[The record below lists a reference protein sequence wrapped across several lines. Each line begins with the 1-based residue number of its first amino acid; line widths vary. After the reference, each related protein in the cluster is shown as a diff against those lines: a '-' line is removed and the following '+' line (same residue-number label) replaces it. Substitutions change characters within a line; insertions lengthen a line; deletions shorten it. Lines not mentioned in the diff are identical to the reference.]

1 MNNFRLQLPNF
12 NSKFGAI
19 LLAITIALAA
29 VGLGGWWWLQ
39 RNSPLNIQAELLH
52 TPAAA
57 KFLPRKANLSLYLQ
71 LDPNQLP
78 AYGRAIATAKQRK
91 NAALA
96 LAELR
101 NNLFAITGL
110 NYNSELSDW
119 LGSETALALLTNS
132 NPQEQ
137 PNWILALSSRTPMG
151 AREFLQRFWQNRS
164 LAGGD
169 LEISS
174 YRGLGLISS
183 SDPKAPLATALIND
197 QLVLLA
203 SQREALEDALDSSQV
218 DALNQASDLQLQG
231 WLQQQRKGVA
241 LLRSDAT
248 GISELLG
255 FPAQLVAA
263 EQLEELVGSIALK
276 GRGLQL
282 TAEISTGLER
292 ADLPLGNQATHLLQ
306 QLKPSVNKLSISNNS
321 LKSFLPVV
329 VAQPGPLLTELQNQ
343 GQTPLLLALLD
354 NQDQW
359 LAATPE
365 AQPSPAALDEPLH
378 RAGFDPTSI
387 DKLQVWSRLSGQ
399 SDRDGKLKAI
409 LAGASGSKADLRW
422 WSNNLDALQNQL
434 EANAGNKNN
443 GQLAGNTV
451 AVVQLGAKPTRKLL
465 GSWSFWQGLQLVA
478 ARPLS
483 PALGALEYSL
493 EEDQTNLGLKATLRF
508 S

>member
-57 KFLPRKANLSLYLQ
+57 KFLPRKANLSIYLQ

-119 LGSETALALLTNS
+119 LGSETALALLANS

-218 DALNQASDLQLQG
+218 DALNQANDPKLQG
-231 WLQQQRKGVA
+231 WRARNSKAVVKDGIVHLTADGADPFLGFGLGQTAGPATLKVR
-241 LLRSDAT
+241 LRSQAGGPGKFESIGAGKD
-248 GISELLG
+248 
-255 FPAQLVAA
+255 PAAAKSVAFTVA
-263 EQLEELVGSIALK
+263 PGEWQE
-276 GRGLQL
+276 L
-282 TAEISTGLER
+282 TAELPIKG
-292 ADLPLGNQATHLLQ
+292 PLGIVRLHLPATRQAVEIDWIEITAAG
-306 QLKPSVNKLSISNNS
+306 KPRRTT
-321 LKSFLPVV
+321 F
-329 VAQPGPLLTELQNQ
+329 
-343 GQTPLLLALLD
+343 
-354 NQDQW
+354 
-359 LAATPE
+359 
-365 AQPSPAALDEPLH
+365 
-378 RAGFDPTSI
+378 
-387 DKLQVWSRLSGQ
+387 
-399 SDRDGKLKAI
+399 
-409 LAGASGSKADLRW
+409 
-422 WSNNLDALQNQL
+422 
-434 EANAGNKNN
+434 
-443 GQLAGNTV
+443 
-451 AVVQLGAKPTRKLL
+451 
-465 GSWSFWQGLQLVA
+465 
-478 ARPLS
+478 
-483 PALGALEYSL
+483 
-493 EEDQTNLGLKATLRF
+493 
-508 S
+508 